1 MLLVVMETKSMKA
14 QKFEHLIN
22 GGAAE
27 IGASGLLGEIAA
39 LETERSKHA
48 EELAEIPARRVDL
61 LLGDDSKNAVDKLEA
76 LESDLY
82 RFIERID
89 LQTSALR
96 ERLPRQGNVERQAL
110 IEHHRSVL
118 IAAAAEVE
126 KSVVAA
132 MRANAAANAAFE
144 EARRDLGTNEA
155 NYFMPM
161 VEFGGNL
168 HSDCL
173 KIWRS
178 NMERQTEKIARQGN
192 TPSWVPHRSAFKWE
206 NAGR

>member
-1 MLLVVMETKSMKA
+1 MKA

-76 LESDLY
+76 RESDLY

-96 ERLPRQGNVERQAL
+96 ERLPRQGNVERLAR
-110 IEHHRSVL
+110 IDYHRSAL

-132 MRANAAANAAFE
+132 MRANAIAAAAFE
-144 EARRDLGTNEA
+144 EARRELGTNEA

-161 VEFGGNL
+161 VEFAGNL
-168 HSDCL
+168 HADCL
-173 KIWRS
+173 KIWQS
-178 NMERQTEKIARQGN
+178 NMERQTERIAHQGN
-192 TPSWVPHRSAFKWE
+192 APSWASHRSRFNFE
-206 NAGR
+206 NAAR